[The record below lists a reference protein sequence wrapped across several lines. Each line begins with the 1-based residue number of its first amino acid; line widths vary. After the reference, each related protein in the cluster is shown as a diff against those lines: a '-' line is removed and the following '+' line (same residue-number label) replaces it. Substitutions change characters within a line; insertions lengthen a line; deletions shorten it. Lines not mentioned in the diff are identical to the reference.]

1 MEFMSEMME
10 REENETT
17 VEFLALIAARR
28 HARAGRHN
36 SLVGGMCKV
45 TKAYKVTHQVR
56 TEHLLTLQ
64 VAFCYECTCNSELN
78 ISKSLI
84 QI

>member
-1 MEFMSEMME
+1 MSEMME

-36 SLVGGMCKV
+36 SWPGGDMQGRQERIKFSS
-45 TKAYKVTHQVR
+45 Y
-56 TEHLLTLQ
+56 L
-64 VAFCYECTCNSELN
+64 
-78 ISKSLI
+78 
-84 QI
+84 